1 MHDHHHDHAHAVAN
15 SRPIFW
21 AVAITLGFSLV
32 ESGVGW
38 WANSLALMG
47 DAGHMLTDAAALGI
61 AAFATWVSGRPASN
75 RHTYGFARAELVAAF
90 VNSLFMLGI
99 IAAIAWAA
107 VDRLRAPLSVAGEA
121 VTAVALLG
129 LIVNLLVAR
138 LLHNDRRADGAGA
151 DLNRRAAFLH
161 VLGDLLGSVAA
172 IAAGLIVTFTGWSW
186 ADPLL
191 SLAICVLILFSSV
204 SLVRQALH
212 GLMDGTPLSLDLA
225 QVGRTLAGTAGVRS
239 VHDLHVWSLNSARM
253 VLTAHVVV
261 DDLAVWPEV
270 LARLK
275 HATHANF
282 GIDHATFQP
291 EPMNSPL
298 LFMARTVQVPTSR
311 HSGE

>member
-1 MHDHHHDHAHAVAN
+1 MTWALAFTL
-15 SRPIFW
+15 IF
-21 AVAITLGFSLV
+21 ACV
-32 ESGVGW
+32 EAGTGW

-61 AAFATWVSGRPASN
+61 AAFAAWVARRPASN

-90 VNSLFMLGI
+90 VNSLFMLAIVTGI
-99 IAAIAWAA
+99 AVAAI
-107 VDRLRAPLSVAGEA
+107 DRLGAPLAVAGEA
-121 VTAVALLG
+121 VTGVAVLG
-129 LIVNLLVAR
+129 LIINLLVAR
-138 LLHNDRRADGAGA
+138 LLHDDHDGHGVGT

-172 IAAGLIVTFTGWSW
+172 IAAGLIVTYTGWSW

-191 SLAICVLILFSSV
+191 SLVICVLILFSSV

-225 QVGRTLAGTAGVRS
+225 EIGHTLAGTEGVRS
-239 VHDLHVWSLNSARM
+239 VHDLHVWSLSSARM
-253 VLTAHVVV
+253 ILTAHVVV
-261 DDLAVWPEV
+261 DDLAGWPEV

-275 HATHANF
+275 HAAHTHF

-291 EPMNSPL
+291 EPANSPVR
-298 LFMARTVQVPTSR
+298 FMTRPMPAVSKPAR
-311 HSGE
+311 E

>member
-1 MHDHHHDHAHAVAN
+1 MHDHRHDQHHPVTH
-15 SRPIFW
+15 SRRMVW
-21 AVAITLGFSLV
+21 ALVFTLGFAVV
-32 ESGVGW
+32 EAGAGW

-47 DAGHMLTDAAALGI
+47 DAGHMLTDAAALAI
-61 AAFATWVSGRPASN
+61 AAFAAWVVRRPASN
-75 RHTYGFARAELVAAF
+75 RHTYGYARAELVAAF

-99 IAAIAWAA
+99 VAGIALAA
-107 VDRLRAPLSVAGEA
+107 VDRLRAPLPVSGEA
-121 VTAVALLG
+121 VTGVALLG

-138 LLHNDRRADGAGA
+138 LLHDDQDGHGG

-172 IAAGLIVTFTGWSW
+172 IAAGLIVTYTGWTW

-191 SLAICVLILFSSV
+191 SLVICVLILFSSV
-204 SLVRQALH
+204 ALVRQALH

-225 QVGRTLAGTAGVRS
+225 DIGRTLAGTEGVSS
-239 VHDLHVWSLNSARM
+239 VHDLHVWSLNSART

-261 DDLAVWPEV
+261 MDLADWPNV

-275 HATHANF
+275 HVAHSEF

-291 EPMNSPL
+291 EPANSPL
-298 LFMARTVQVPTSR
+298 RFMARTMPPPAAKP
-311 HSGE
+311 SGE

>member
-1 MHDHHHDHAHAVAN
+1 MHDRHHDPQHPIAN
-15 SRPIFW
+15 SRPILW
-21 AVAITLGFSLV
+21 ALSLTLGFAAV
-32 ESGVGW
+32 EAGTGW

-47 DAGHMLTDAAALGI
+47 DAGHMLTDAAALAI
-61 AAFATWVSGRPASN
+61 AAFAAWAVQRPASN
-75 RHTYGFARAELVAAF
+75 RHTYGYARAELVAAF

-99 IAAIAWAA
+99 VAAIALAA
-107 VDRLRAPLSVAGEA
+107 VDRLRAPLPVSGEA
-121 VTAVALLG
+121 VTGVALLG

-138 LLHNDRRADGAGA
+138 LLHDDHGAHGA
-151 DLNRRAAFLH
+151 RPDLNRRAAFLH

-172 IAAGLIVTFTGWSW
+172 IAAGLIVTCTGWSW

-191 SLAICVLILFSSV
+191 SLVICVLILFSSV
-204 SLVRQALH
+204 TLVRQALH

-225 QVGRTLAGTAGVRS
+225 EVGRTLAGTAGVRS
-239 VHDLHVWSLNSARM
+239 VHDLHVWSLNSARI

-261 DDLAVWPEV
+261 DDLAAWPEV

-275 HATHANF
+275 HATHAQF

-291 EPMNSPL
+291 EPANSPL
-298 LFMARTVQVPTSR
+298 RFMARAMHAVAPK

>member
-1 MHDHHHDHAHAVAN
+1 MA
-15 SRPIFW
+15 W
-21 AVAITLGFSLV
+21 ALALTLGYAAV
-32 ESGVGW
+32 EAGAGW

-47 DAGHMLTDAAALGI
+47 DAGHMLTDAAALAI
-61 AAFATWVSGRPASN
+61 ATFAAWAMQRPASN
-75 RHTYGFARAELVAAF
+75 HHTYGYARAELVAAF

-99 IAAIAWAA
+99 VAAIALAA
-107 VDRLRAPLSVAGEA
+107 VDRLRAPLPISGEA
-121 VTAVALLG
+121 VTGVAMVG

-138 LLHNDRRADGAGA
+138 LLHVHDRGHGAQGIGI

-172 IAAGLIVTFTGWSW
+172 IAAGLIVTFTGWGW

-191 SLAICVLILFSSV
+191 SLVICVLILFSSV

-225 QVGRTLAGTAGVRS
+225 EVGRTLAGTAGVRS
-239 VHDLHVWSLNSARM
+239 VHDLHVWSLNSARI

-261 DDLAVWPEV
+261 DDLAVWPEI

-275 HATHANF
+275 HATHTHF

-291 EPMNSPL
+291 EPANSPL
-298 LFMARTVQVPTSR
+298 RFMARTTQNAVAG

>member
-1 MHDHHHDHAHAVAN
+1 MHDHHHPVAN
-15 SRPIFW
+15 SRPLLW
-21 AVAITLGFSLV
+21 ALALTLGYAGV
-32 ESGVGW
+32 EAGAGW

-61 AAFATWVSGRPASN
+61 AAFAAWAVQRPASN

-99 IAAIAWAA
+99 VAAIAWAA
-107 VDRLRAPLSVAGEA
+107 LDRLRAPLPVSGEA

-129 LIVNLLVAR
+129 LGVNLVVAR
-138 LLHNDRRADGAGA
+138 LLHDDHDGHGAGG

-191 SLAICVLILFSSV
+191 SLAICVLILFSSIA
-204 SLVRQALH
+204 LVRHALH

-225 QVGRTLAGTAGVRS
+225 EIGRTLAGTAGVRS
-239 VHDLHVWSLNSARM
+239 VHDLHVWSLNSARV

-261 DDLAVWPEV
+261 DDLSGWPEV
-270 LARLK
+270 LAQLK
-275 HATHANF
+275 HATHTRF

-291 EPMNSPL
+291 EPANSPL
-298 LFMARTVQVPTSR
+298 RFMARTLQATAAKGSR
-311 HSGE
+311 E